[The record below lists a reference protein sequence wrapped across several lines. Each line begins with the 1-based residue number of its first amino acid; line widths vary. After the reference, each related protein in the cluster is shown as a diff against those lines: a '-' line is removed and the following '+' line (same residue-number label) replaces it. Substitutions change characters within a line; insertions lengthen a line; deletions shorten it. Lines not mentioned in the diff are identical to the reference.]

1 MKIRTPDWLNK
12 LGSVFEDAADDI
24 EEVAYELRDSFAVE
38 AIRAGIVIALTGV
51 KKCPVIPSGFIV
63 GLPGGVEMGVMGIRP
78 RLELLLEYAKT
89 PPSTRKEI
97 LDFFFI
103 FAPSYIKVVPEL
115 EVSIFGVNATLGKG
129 GVIIEGDDVHEALH
143 NLIEDKKD

>member
-1 MKIRTPDWLNK
+1 MKIRSPDWLNK

>member
-24 EEVAYELRDSFAVE
+24 EEVAFELRDSFAVE
-38 AIRAGIVIALTGV
+38 AIRAGIVIALTGI

-143 NLIEDKKD
+143 NLIEDKD

>member
-1 MKIRTPDWLNK
+1 MKIRSPDWLNK

-78 RLELLLEYAKT
+78 RLELLIEYANS

>member
-1 MKIRTPDWLNK
+1 MQIKTPDWLNK
-12 LGSVFEDAADDI
+12 LGSVFEDAADEI
-24 EEVAYELRDSFAVE
+24 EDVAYELRDSFAVE
-38 AIRAGIVIALTGV
+38 AVRAGIVIALTGV

-63 GLPGGVEMGVMGIRP
+63 GLPGGVEIAVMDIRP
-78 RLELLLEYAKT
+78 RIELLIEYAKT

-97 LDFFFI
+97 LDFFFL

-115 EVSIFGVNATLGKG
+115 EVSIFGVNATIGKG

-143 NLIEDKKD
+143 NLMEDKS

>member
-1 MKIRTPDWLNK
+1 MQIRTPDWLNR

-24 EEVAYELRDSFAVE
+24 EDVAYELRDSFAVE
-38 AIRAGIVIALTGV
+38 AVRAGIVIALTGV

-63 GLPGGVEMGVMGIRP
+63 GLPGGVEIAVMGIRP
-78 RLELLLEYAKT
+78 RIELLIEYAKT

-97 LDFFFI
+97 LDFF

-115 EVSIFGVNATLGKG
+115 EVSIFGVNATIGKG
-129 GVIIEGDDVHEALH
+129 GVVIEGDDVHEALH
-143 NLIEDKKD
+143 SLMEENN

>member
-1 MKIRTPDWLNK
+1 MKIRSPDWLNK

-24 EEVAYELRDSFAVE
+24 EEVAFELRDSFAVE
-38 AIRAGIVIALTGV
+38 AIRAGIVIALTGI
-51 KKCPVIPSGFIV
+51 KKCPVIPSGLIV
-63 GLPGGVEMGVMGIRP
+63 GLPGGVEICVMGIRT
-78 RLELLLEYAKT
+78 RIEHLLEYAIT

-97 LDFFFI
+97 LDFFFV

-143 NLIEDKKD
+143 NLIEDKD

>member
-1 MKIRTPDWLNK
+1 ML
-12 LGSVFEDAADDI
+12 
-24 EEVAYELRDSFAVE
+24 
-38 AIRAGIVIALTGV
+38 ALTAT

-63 GLPGGVEMGVMGIRP
+63 GLPAGVEIAVMGIRP
-78 RLELLLEYAKT
+78 RIDLLLEYTKK

-115 EVSIFGVNATLGKG
+115 EVSIFGVNATIGKG
-129 GVIIEGDDVHEALH
+129 GIVIEGDDVHEALH
-143 NLIEDKKD
+143 NLMEDKS

>member
-24 EEVAYELRDSFAVE
+24 EEVAFELRDSFAVE
-38 AIRAGIVIALTGV
+38 AIRAGIVIALTGI

-63 GLPGGVEMGVMGIRP
+63 GLPGGVEMAVMGIRP
-78 RLELLLEYAKT
+78 RIELLIEYANT

-115 EVSIFGVNATLGKG
+115 EVSVFGVNATLGKG

>member
-1 MKIRTPDWLNK
+1 M
-12 LGSVFEDAADDI
+12 A
-24 EEVAYELRDSFAVE
+24 
-38 AIRAGIVIALTGV
+38 
-51 KKCPVIPSGFIV
+51 
-63 GLPGGVEMGVMGIRP
+63 VMGIRP

-97 LDFFFI
+97 LDFFFV

-143 NLIEDKKD
+143 NLIEDKD

>member
-1 MKIRTPDWLNK
+1 MKIRSPDWLNK

-97 LDFFFI
+97 LDFFFV
-103 FAPSYIKVVPEL
+103 FVPSYIKVVPEL

>member
-1 MKIRTPDWLNK
+1 MNK
-12 LGSVFEDAADDI
+12 LGSVFEDAADNI

-38 AIRAGIVIALTGV
+38 AIRAGIVIALTGI

-63 GLPGGVEMGVMGIRP
+63 GLPGGVEIGVNKIRP
-78 RLELLLEYAKT
+78 RIELLAEYTKN
-89 PPSTRKEI
+89 PPATRKEI

-103 FAPSYIKVVPEL
+103 FVPSYIKVVPEL
-115 EVSIFGVNATLGKG
+115 EVSIFGLNATLCKG

-143 NLIEDKKD
+143 NLIEDKRL

>member
-38 AIRAGIVIALTGV
+38 AIRAGIVIALTGI

-63 GLPGGVEMGVMGIRP
+63 GLPGGVEIAVMGIRP
-78 RLELLLEYAKT
+78 RHRVIVRIHQDSTLDKERDTRLLFHFRTK
-89 PPSTRKEI
+89 
-97 LDFFFI
+97 
-103 FAPSYIKVVPEL
+103 
-115 EVSIFGVNATLGKG
+115 
-129 GVIIEGDDVHEALH
+129 LH
-143 NLIEDKKD
+143 QSGP

>member
-1 MKIRTPDWLNK
+1 MKIRSPDWLNK

-24 EEVAYELRDSFAVE
+24 EEVAFELRDSFAVE

-89 PPSTRKEI
+89 PPSTKKEI
-97 LDFFFI
+97 LDFFFV

-143 NLIEDKKD
+143 SLIEDKN

>member
-1 MKIRTPDWLNK
+1 MKIRSPDWLNK

-38 AIRAGIVIALTGV
+38 AIRAGIVIALTGI

-63 GLPGGVEMGVMGIRP
+63 GLPGGVEIGVMGIRT
-78 RLELLLEYAKT
+78 RIEHLLEYAIT

-97 LDFFFI
+97 LDFFFV

>member
-1 MKIRTPDWLNK
+1 MKIRSPDWLNK

-24 EEVAYELRDSFAVE
+24 EEVAFELRDSFAVE

-89 PPSTRKEI
+89 PPSTKKEI

-115 EVSIFGVNATLGKG
+115 EVSIFGVNATIGKG

-143 NLIEDKKD
+143 NLIEDKD

>member
-143 NLIEDKKD
+143 NLIEDKD

>member
-1 MKIRTPDWLNK
+1 
-12 LGSVFEDAADDI
+12 
-24 EEVAYELRDSFAVE
+24 
-38 AIRAGIVIALTGV
+38 
-51 KKCPVIPSGFIV
+51 
-63 GLPGGVEMGVMGIRP
+63 MGVMGIRP

>member
-1 MKIRTPDWLNK
+1 MQIRTPDWLNK

-24 EEVAYELRDSFAVE
+24 GDIAYELRDSFAVE
-38 AIRAGIVIALTGV
+38 AVRAGIVVALTGV
-51 KKCPVIPSGFIV
+51 RKSPIIPSGFIV
-63 GLPGGVEMGVMGIRP
+63 GLPAGVEIAVMGIRS
-78 RLELLLEYAKT
+78 RIELLIEYAKT

-97 LDFFFI
+97 LDFFFL

-143 NLIEDKKD
+143 NLIEDKRC

>member
-1 MKIRTPDWLNK
+1 M
-12 LGSVFEDAADDI
+12 FEDAADDI

-38 AIRAGIVIALTGV
+38 AIRAGIVIALTGI

-78 RLELLLEYAKT
+78 RIELLLEYAKT

-115 EVSIFGVNATLGKG
+115 ESQISA
-129 GVIIEGDDVHEALH
+129 
-143 NLIEDKKD
+143 

>member
-1 MKIRTPDWLNK
+1 MKIRSPDWLNK

-143 NLIEDKKD
+143 NLIEDNKD

>member
-1 MKIRTPDWLNK
+1 M
-12 LGSVFEDAADDI
+12 
-24 EEVAYELRDSFAVE
+24 
-38 AIRAGIVIALTGV
+38 IALTGI

-63 GLPGGVEMGVMGIRP
+63 GLPGGVEIAVMGIRP

-103 FAPSYIKVVPEL
+103 FAPTHIKVVPEL

-143 NLIEDKKD
+143 NLIEDKD

>member
-1 MKIRTPDWLNK
+1 MKIRSPDWLNK

-38 AIRAGIVIALTGV
+38 AIRAGIVIALTGI

-63 GLPGGVEMGVMGIRP
+63 GLPGGVEMGVMGIRT
-78 RLELLLEYAKT
+78 RIELLEYAKT

-97 LDFFFI
+97 LDFFFV